1 MHLLGVRILQV
12 GPFEK
17 VAFPFA
23 DEQGRARLVN
33 VVHGAGGVGKTTLLQ
48 AIAATRP
55 GHAVS
60 AGVAVR
66 ETLTESRPPGSP
78 EALKHVACD
87 WFLGD
92 DDPERPHPL
101 RVASPSTQAFGHD
114 DAETARRREQAFYD
128 KVAQKG
134 GFAFLAIAS
143 SRWFSRQPVT
153 VMSLARSAVRHELRA
168 SPGLDD
174 ATRADL
180 ARDVKQALAY
190 AEIAS
195 RLPSAS
201 APRTGLVMLGEA
213 MREVVGTLLSLAQ
226 LSYVGLDP
234 ASFEPMFSAHG
245 GSAVPFDLLP
255 SRARHLV
262 AFGALAVRTL
272 WAAYPGVDPRHAE
285 GVVSIDEVCLHQ
297 DSPVQAGLAAALHA
311 ALPRVQWI
319 LTTSSPILAASCDTR
334 EVLALRRLPD
344 SHRVELFLGAEAR
357 TH

>member
-23 DEQGRARLVN
+23 DEQGRPRLVN
-33 VVHGAGGVGKTTLLQ
+33 VVHGAGGTGKSTLLQ

-60 AGVAVR
+60 PGGALR
-66 ETLTESRPPGSP
+66 EALAESRPPGSN
-78 EALKHVACD
+78 EALRHVACD

-101 RVASPSTQAFGHD
+101 RVASPSAQAFGHD
-114 DAETARRREQAFYD
+114 EAEARRRREQAFYD
-128 KVAQKG
+128 KLSHKG

-143 SRWFSRQPVT
+143 SRWFSRQPIAIT
-153 VMSLARSAVRHELRA
+153 SLARSSARHELRA

-195 RLPSAS
+195 RLPRASAS
-201 APRTGLVMLGEA
+201 STGLLLLGEA
-213 MREVVGTLLSLAQ
+213 MRSVVNRLLALAQ
-226 LSYVGLDP
+226 LSYIGLDP
-234 ASFEPMFSAHG
+234 ASFEPMFSAPG
-245 GSAVPFDLLP
+245 GGAVPFDLLP
-255 SRARHLV
+255 ARARHLV

-272 WAAYPGVDPRHAE
+272 WIAYPGIDPRHAE
-285 GVVSIDEVCLHQ
+285 GVVLIDEVCLHQ
-297 DSPVQAGLAAALHA
+297 DPPVQAGLAGALHA
-311 ALPRVQWI
+311 ALPRVQWV
-319 LTTSSPILAASCDTR
+319 LTTPSPIVAASCDTR